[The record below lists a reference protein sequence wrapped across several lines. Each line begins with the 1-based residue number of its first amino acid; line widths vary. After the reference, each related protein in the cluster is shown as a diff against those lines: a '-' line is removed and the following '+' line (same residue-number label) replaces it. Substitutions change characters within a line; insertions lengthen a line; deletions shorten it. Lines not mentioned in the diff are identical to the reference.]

1 MHSASA
7 TTCPAPDA
15 ARAAREHAPAQ
26 AARERAAAQ
35 AAQQHAAL
43 RRGFAYGT
51 LGVALFA
58 LTIPMTRL
66 ASGSLEAPQLSPW
79 FVAFGRAALAGVLA
93 LLYLL
98 ALRAPRPSAAQ
109 WRWLALT
116 ALGVVFGFP
125 VFMGLAVQRV
135 DAVHA
140 SVITGILPLVTA
152 VLGAWLLG
160 QRQRASFWG
169 FAGLGLVLVVA
180 FAWWRGGAAPQL
192 ADGLLA
198 LALVLG
204 ALGYV
209 WGARLSAAMRPEH
222 VISWVLVLSLPL
234 TLPLAWFTR
243 PSAPVQAASWLGFGY
258 VALFSMW
265 IGFFAWYRGLA
276 LGGTVR
282 VSQVQLLQPFLS
294 ILAAV
299 PILGERVDAA
309 TCVFLLA
316 VMAVVFASRRVA
328 SAPPSKAYSKGP

>member
-1 MHSASA
+1 MDSNSVAVVAPHEAKPGGAPVSA
-7 TTCPAPDA
+7 TTESDA
-15 ARAAREHAPAQ
+15 A
-26 AARERAAAQ
+26 ERAAA
-35 AAQQHAAL
+35 L
-43 RRGFAYGT
+43 RLGFVYGT

-93 LLYLL
+93 VLYLL
-98 ALRAPRPSAAQ
+98 AVRAPRPSAVQ
-109 WRWLALT
+109 WRGLAWT

-160 QRQRASFWG
+160 QRQRAPFWG
-169 FAGLGLVLVVA
+169 FAVIGMVLVVA
-180 FAWWRGGAAPQL
+180 YAWWRGGAALQL
-192 ADGLLA
+192 ADALLA

-204 ALGYV
+204 AFGYV
-209 WGARLSAAMRPEH
+209 WGARLSASMRPEH
-222 VISWVLVLSLPL
+222 VISWVLVLSLPV
-234 TLPLAWFTR
+234 TLPLAAWTR
-243 PSAPVQAASWLGFGY
+243 PLAPVSPAAWLGFGY

-265 IGFFAWYRGLA
+265 LGFFAWYRGLA

-309 TCVFLLA
+309 TWLFLLA

-328 SAPPSKAYSKGP
+328 TAPIPTSLSKGPRA